1 MPSAISHL
9 IAGSSAGYAFYR
21 GEKGFRFWIS
31 LLLLS
36 LIPDLD
42 VLAFQ
47 LGIAYSHPLGHR
59 GFFHSLTFALMLGIA
74 FALLLRRGHRGASRD
89 IGRLALAFS
98 IVASL
103 HPLLDAMTNG
113 GLGIGLF
120 IPFDNQRYF
129 LPWTPIVVSPL
140 GIIPFFSEWGLEVL
154 KSELKWVI
162 APSLLLVSIAL
173 IIRWVRRSNG

>member
-1 MPSAISHL
+1 MPSAISHI
-9 IAGSSAGYAFYR
+9 IASSSVGYALYR
-21 GEKGFRFWIS
+21 GEKGPRFWIS
-31 LLLLS
+31 LLVLS

-59 GFFHSLTFALMLGIA
+59 GFFHSLSFALMLGIV
-74 FALLLRRGHRGASRD
+74 FALVFRRGHRAVPRD
-89 IGRLALAFS
+89 LGRLALVFF
-98 IVASL
+98 IVAAL

-120 IPFDNQRYF
+120 IPFDNRRYF

-140 GIIPFFSEWGLEVL
+140 GIIPFFSSWGIDVL
-154 KSELKWVI
+154 KSELIWVI
-162 APSLLLVSIAL
+162 TPSISLAVIAL
-173 IIRWVRRSNG
+173 IIRRVKRSDG

>member
-1 MPSAISHL
+1 MPSAISHI
-9 IAGSSAGYAFYR
+9 IAGSSVGYALYP
-21 GEKGFRFWIS
+21 GEKGPRFWIS

-47 LGIAYSHPLGHR
+47 LGIAYSDPLGHR
-59 GFFHSLTFALMLGIA
+59 GFFHSLSFALILGIA
-74 FALLLRRGHRGASRD
+74 FALMLRRGHRAAPRN

-98 IVASL
+98 LVAAL
-103 HPLLDAMTNG
+103 HPLLDAMTDG

-140 GIIPFFSEWGLEVL
+140 GIAPFFSSWGIDVL
-154 KSELKWVI
+154 KSELIWVI
-162 APSLLLVSIAL
+162 APSISLAFIAL
-173 IIRWVRRSNG
+173 IMRARKGKG

>member
-1 MPSAISHL
+1 MPSAISHI
-9 IAGSSAGYAFYR
+9 IAGSSVGYALYG
-21 GEKGFRFWIS
+21 GEKGPRFWIS
-31 LLLLS
+31 LLVLS

-42 VLAFQ
+42 VLAFH

-59 GFFHSLTFALMLGIA
+59 GFFHSLPFALIIGLLFA
-74 FALLLRRGHRGASRD
+74 FAAHRGHRTDSREFWHLSLVF
-89 IGRLALAFS
+89 I
-98 IVASL
+98 IVAAL

-120 IPFDNQRYF
+120 IPFDNTRYF

-140 GIIPFFSEWGLEVL
+140 SIAPFFSEWGLDVL

-162 APSLLLVSIAL
+162 APSISLVFIALLV
-173 IIRWVRRSNG
+173 RRVKKRYE

>member
-1 MPSAISHL
+1 MPSAISHI
-9 IAGSSAGYAFYR
+9 IAGSSVGYALYR
-21 GEKGFRFWIS
+21 GEKGPRFWIS
-31 LLLLS
+31 LLVLS

-47 LGIAYSHPLGHR
+47 LGIGYSHPLGHR
-59 GFFHSLTFALMLGIA
+59 GFFHSLVFALILGVTFALM
-74 FALLLRRGHRGASRD
+74 LRRGHRGAPRD
-89 IGRLALAFS
+89 LWRLALAFS
-98 IVASL
+98 LVASL

-120 IPFDNQRYF
+120 IPFDNRRYF

-140 GIIPFFSEWGLEVL
+140 SIAPFFSKWGIDVL

-162 APSLLLVSIAL
+162 APSISLVFIAL
-173 IIRWVRRSNG
+173 LIRRVKRSDG